1 MVQTQPL
8 PPANPV
14 SAGCPQTSAATFEV
28 IPIEGPVTD
37 HPDVGHGDLNIALR
51 GYQPVATPLDLV
63 FYEGQTDPDPP
74 QLTGLFQP
82 NRPVLLQQ
90 GYQVNHWL
98 WDAGQ
103 CGGQANGCAG
113 SAIGEWEITLVGL
126 AATPGETINI
136 PQRSTQIYGGGYKA
150 LVLYAAEQQITLGYT
165 RRDTVAAGYVVHIEG
180 VCVDPN
186 LLTLYQAQH
195 TNGWRS
201 TGALPALRNDQ
212 SLGTAAGAEIRVAI
226 RDNGAFMD
234 PRSSKDWWH

>member
-1 MVQTQPL
+1 LPPAPDWAEFISQKLAEVDSSPVILVSPQENKKPSLVAEAAYTSTHQVHARSIEAAPASNESELAMVQTQPL
-8 PPANPV
+8 PPAKPV

-51 GYQPVATPLDLV
+51 GYQPVAAPLDLV

-113 SAIGEWEITLVGL
+113 SAIGEWDITLVGL

-150 LVLYAAEQQITLGYT
+150 LSSTPPSNKSLLATLA
-165 RRDTVAAGYVVHIEG
+165 VI
-180 VCVDPN
+180 
-186 LLTLYQAQH
+186 
-195 TNGWRS
+195 RS
-201 TGALPALRNDQ
+201 LPVMWC
-212 SLGTAAGAEIRVAI
+212 I
-226 RDNGAFMD
+226 
-234 PRSSKDWWH
+234 